1 MKYGVLKRV
10 VDELGRVVIPLE
22 VRHELGIKERDML
35 YFCYTAD
42 GKIISKKHVC
52 SYILIMINIVSIERN
67 NFSVRINKANTTSF
81 HRI

>member
-35 YFCYTAD
+35 YFDYSSD
-42 GKIISKKHVC
+42 GEIIMQKK
-52 SYILIMINIVSIERN
+52 R
-67 NFSVRINKANTTSF
+67 KK
-81 HRI
+81 